1 MRREEAQSL
10 LYSNLPYRRGYVYFV
25 RCTRL
30 RECVSR
36 FLHARDFYTP
46 FARGSRVYRI
56 TRSPLD
62 LLLLLLFLFSSVEK
76 LSLGGIFFA
85 KLSLENFSGLK

>member
-36 FLHARDFYTP
+36 FLYARDFYMP

-56 TRSPLD
+56 ARLD